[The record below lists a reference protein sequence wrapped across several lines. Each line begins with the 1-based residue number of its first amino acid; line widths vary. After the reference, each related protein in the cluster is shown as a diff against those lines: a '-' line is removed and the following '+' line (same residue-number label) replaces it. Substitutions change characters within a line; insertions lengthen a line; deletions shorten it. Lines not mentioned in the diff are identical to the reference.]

1 MTALAAGAIGF
12 ELTSPCPPGGPL
24 SLGSCQTIRPLAIP
38 VVALATALYV
48 AGLTAVRSWVR
59 RLLQRGLADARAAR
73 DWYLLAATI
82 GLPAAF
88 LLAFTLVSALR

>member
-1 MTALAAGAIGF
+1 MTALAAGAIGL
-12 ELTSPCPPGGPL
+12 ELSRPCPPGGPL
-24 SLGSCQTIRPLAIP
+24 SLGSCQTVRPVAIS
-38 VVALATALYV
+38 VVALGAALYV

-82 GLPAAF
+82 GLPVAF